1 MLLHCSAVA
10 CEGGTLSDR
19 AVAWLSDY
27 DSVCCCCC
35 FVVVVVV
42 VFVCLSHAVVCSV
55 SVLCFDLI
63 NKMATMTRGRENL
76 PSCRAMLSTCFLA
89 AVVFVFLFVVF
100 LFVCL
105 FLFVVVFV
113 VVFFFFSLLLLF
125 FLILHCPLRE
135 IRVALSG

>member
-1 MLLHCSAVA
+1 M
-10 CEGGTLSDR
+10 
-19 AVAWLSDY
+19 
-27 DSVCCCCC
+27 
-35 FVVVVVV
+35 
-42 VFVCLSHAVVCSV
+42 VCSV

-89 AVVFVFLFVVF
+89 AVVFVFFCFV

-113 VVFFFFSLLLLF
+113 VCCCFLFLFFVVTF